1 MNGLD
6 LPATCLL
13 LADFSRTTFD
23 LDEHLDKNYQQNQSF
38 AGANEWR
45 LDAEKRKNPMRG
57 ARYFFPTRERLLL
70 IPFKL
75 KAKGHPARL

>member
-23 LDEHLDKNYQQNQSF
+23 LDEHLL
-38 AGANEWR
+38 AT
-45 LDAEKRKNPMRG
+45 
-57 ARYFFPTRERLLL
+57 TR
-70 IPFKL
+70 
-75 KAKGHPARL
+75 